1 MPHRALC
8 GPTVAHFGSL
18 CFAFSGFFGGRITY
32 PLGLKRDRLWH
43 IYAHFGMLCFAF
55 SGFEDAASAPSL
67 RTNYL
72 PLGLESCWSFPVS
85 HACRTELF
93 ADRLWHILARF
104 CFAFGGFEDAAS
116 APMPLGSR
124 APGRFSFHVARA
136 SLHDPFGFW
145 TRFPIK
151 SLVFALYS
159 ESFFCFFVI
168 FLSCFRFRWNL
179 GSAAWAVALLYNL
192 YILYM
197 YIVVPAC
204 CAFSAHFS
212 PIACITNLVL
222 VKLQHFKS
230 CYVLQRRKHI
240 CKILRRMALDCGN
253 VLGR

>member
-1 MPHRALC
+1 MPLRHPVC
-8 GPTVAHFGSL
+8 
-18 CFAFSGFFGGRITY
+18 GRITY
-32 PLGLKRDRLWH
+32 PLGLNPAGVSLFRTH
-43 IYAHFGMLCFAF
+43 
-55 SGFEDAASAPSL
+55 AAQSSL
-67 RTNYL
+67 RTDCGTFWHAFAL
-72 PLGLESCWSFPVS
+72 LLAVS
-85 HACRTELF
+85 K
-93 ADRLWHILARF
+93 
-104 CFAFGGFEDAAS
+104 
-116 APMPLGSR
+116 MPLRHPCHWGAVHR
-124 APGRFSFHVARA
+124 ADSVSMWRVRHFTTHSVFGHV
-136 SLHDPFGFW
+136 
-145 TRFPIK
+145 FPLKVLCLLCIRN
-151 SLVFALYS
+151 L
-159 ESFFCFFVI
+159 FFCFFVI